1 MDCLSFF
8 HKHIGNTPLLGL
20 TIKVKRE
27 KKKRER
33 MKEKR
38 EKKKESNVIC
48 DLFTGLKRWVKFNTS
63 LFFFFFLLRYEM
75 ISLHEK
81 KRRKKLK
88 NHVS

>member
-20 TIKVKRE
+20 TIKVKID

-38 EKKKESNVIC
+38 EKKKNP
-48 DLFTGLKRWVKFNTS
+48 T
-63 LFFFFFLLRYEM
+63 
-75 ISLHEK
+75 
-81 KRRKKLK
+81 
-88 NHVS
+88 